1 MRGKMGISSTLGGGS
16 GNQIISCCCQ
26 GDEDFDRLWYDFSM
40 DLPMISSTYFQRNFK
55 KVVDSMLGPIIILRG
70 SHPEAV
76 IMPYKQYL
84 EMRRLS
90 KKPKG

>member
-1 MRGKMGISSTLGGGS
+1 
-16 GNQIISCCCQ
+16 
-26 GDEDFDRLWYDFSM
+26 
-40 DLPMISSTYFQRNFK
+40 MISSTYFQRNFK

-84 EMRRLS
+84 EMKKLS
-90 KKPKG
+90 TKLKS